1 MGIRYI
7 KGIGYEGY
15 STCRNP
21 AFLGRKFGSRTRERD
36 TLEKIGSYGSAYSDP
51 VIREIREITAEGDS
65 GVFPGLFES
74 RFSPGAI
81 QGEQGDDSGH

>member
-21 AFLGRKFGSRTRERD
+21 AFLGRKFGSRTQERN
-36 TLEKIGSYGSAYSDP
+36 TLGNLGRRGSAYSDL
-51 VIREIREITAEGDS
+51 VIREIREITAGKDS
-65 GVFPGLFES
+65 GVFPSLFES

-81 QGEQGDDSGH
+81 